1 MFTGPRPSRFPAAW
15 GLVLQW
21 LRASTIGTMA
31 LVNVRG
37 PMSLVTQLSGT
48 VCYSQRLELEQDAL
62 SVAVPAAFALLKDK
76 APVFYEQRS
85 LSLQSK

>member
-21 LRASTIGTMA
+21 LRASTTMA

-48 VCYSQRLELEQDAL
+48 VYYSQRLELEQDAL
-62 SVAVPAAFALLKDK
+62 SVAVPSAFALLKDK